1 VVVAGAAVFPLLP
14 LSNPLNE
21 PAIERCPAPPSS
33 MQFSLESLAALAT
46 IAGLIVSIFALFQS
60 RAWLALTS
68 FLVVCLATGAVLY
81 ARKQRLAVARASTVI
96 EGQSIDSLN
105 IANLKRRVNRTF
117 VVQEAK
123 HTARIEGKNLEI
135 TWKYSGYCRAARAST
150 MEFSIDSE
158 ARTSFGDLDCSAY
171 DLGHDPEMVRQIRP
185 LLIGTDGI
193 SKKISVPL
201 LEPVSAR
208 EPFGV
213 LLKCTL
219 PRCLPA
225 GSGYYTTTLSFAQD
239 RVPRY
244 EARLIFVGTAPSWVR
259 VYDCTPP
266 RPPTLVKTL
275 AQSHHEPG
283 LCEYIDV
290 VEDAPGQSAR
300 VYMFWRDSV

>member
-1 VVVAGAAVFPLLP
+1 
-14 LSNPLNE
+14 
-21 PAIERCPAPPSS
+21 

-46 IAGLIVSIFALFQS
+46 IAGLIVSILALVQS
-60 RAWLALTS
+60 RAWLVLMS
-68 FLVVCLATGAVLY
+68 LLVVCLAIGAVLY
-81 ARKQRLAVARASTVI
+81 ARKQRLAVATASTVI

-117 VVQEAK
+117 VIQEAK
-123 HTARIEGKNLEI
+123 HTARIEGKDLEI

-158 ARTSFGDLDCSAY
+158 ARTSFDDLDCSAY
-171 DLGHDPEMVRQIRP
+171 DLGHDPQMARRIRP

-201 LEPVSAR
+201 LQPVKAKG
-208 EPFGV
+208 PFGV

-219 PRCLPA
+219 PQCLPA
-225 GSGYYTTTLSFAQD
+225 GSGYYTSTLSFAQD

-244 EARLIFVGTAPSWVR
+244 EVRLTFVGTAPSWVR
-259 VYDCTPP
+259 VYECTPQ
-266 RPPTLVKTL
+266 RPTTLLKTL
-275 AQSHHEPG
+275 APSHHQPG
-283 LCEYIDV
+283 VCEYIDV

-300 VYMFWRDSV
+300 VYMF

>member
-1 VVVAGAAVFPLLP
+1 
-14 LSNPLNE
+14 
-21 PAIERCPAPPSS
+21 

-46 IAGLIVSIFALFQS
+46 IAGLIVSVLALFQS
-60 RAWLALTS
+60 RAWLLLTS
-68 FLVVCLATGAVLY
+68 LLIMALAVGAVFY
-81 ARKQRLAVARASTVI
+81 ARRQRLAVVTASTVI

-117 VVQEAK
+117 VVQEAR
-123 HTARIEGKNLEI
+123 HTARIEGDDLEI
-135 TWKYSGYCRAARAST
+135 TWKYSGYCKAAPAST

-158 ARTSFGDLDCSAY
+158 ARISFDELDCVAF
-171 DLGHDPEMVRQIRP
+171 DLGHDPEMTRQIRP

-201 LEPVSAR
+201 LKPVKAQ

-225 GSGYYTTTLSFAQD
+225 GSGYYTSTLSFAQN

-244 EARLIFVGTAPSWVR
+244 EVRLIFVGTAPSWVR
-259 VYDCTPP
+259 VYDCAPP
-266 RPPTLVKTL
+266 RPAMLLKTL
-275 AQSHHEPG
+275 APSHQEPG
-283 LCEYIDV
+283 LCEYSDA
-290 VEDAPGQSAR
+290 VENILGQSAR
-300 VYMFWRDSV
+300 VYLFWRDSV